1 MTDFIYTITV
11 DLTGEGEGEFVTEKN
26 YKEIIRDLEGLIS
39 ISEKDNDILDER
51 METLAENWYE
61 KEPKTKEA
69 WNAMEKEWDKYKE
82 QIEDNKE
89 FIKKCEKTIRIIEF
103 IAEEREWE

>member
-51 METLAENWYE
+51 IEALAEKWYE
-61 KEPKTKEA
+61 LENKTQAA
-69 WNAMEKEWDKYKE
+69 WNEMEKDWGNYTK
-82 QIEDNKE
+82 QIEENKKY
-89 FIKKCEKTIRIIEF
+89 IKQCEKTVRIIEF

>member
-11 DLTGEGEGEFVTEKN
+11 DLTGECEGEFVTEKN

-51 METLAENWYE
+51 IETLAEKCYE
-61 KEPKTKEA
+61 LENKTQEA
-69 WNAMEKEWDKYKE
+69 WNKMEKDWGSYTK
-82 QIEDNKE
+82 QIEENKKY
-89 FIKKCEKTIRIIEF
+89 IKQCEKTIRIIEF

>member
-51 METLAENWYE
+51 IEALAEKWYE
-61 KEPKTKEA
+61 LENKTQEA
-69 WNAMEKEWDKYKE
+69 WNEMEKDWGSYTK
-82 QIEDNKE
+82 QIEENKKY
-89 FIKKCEKTIRIIEF
+89 IKQCEKTIGIIEF

>member
-1 MTDFIYTITV
+1 MTDFIYTMTV
-11 DLTGEGEGEFVTEKN
+11 DLTGEGEGEFITEKN

-51 METLAENWYE
+51 IETLAEKWYGLE
-61 KEPKTKEA
+61 NKTQEA
-69 WNAMEKEWDKYKE
+69 WNKMEKEWGSYTK
-82 QIEDNKE
+82 QIEENKQY
-89 FIKKCEKTIRIIEF
+89 IKQCEKTIRIIEF